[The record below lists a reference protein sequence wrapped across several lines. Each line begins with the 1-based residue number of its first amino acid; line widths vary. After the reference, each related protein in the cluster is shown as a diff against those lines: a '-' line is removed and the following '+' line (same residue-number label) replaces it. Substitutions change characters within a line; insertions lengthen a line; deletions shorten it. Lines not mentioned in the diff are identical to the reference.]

1 MTADAIEFA
10 QKRTF
15 EEFKRDVSLLNSL
28 SAYPTLSS
36 RCKRIG
42 FELHN
47 VVFRGYNSSE
57 RLQQMHNQAIE
68 QRTSLALEQETEEQK
83 QKLADFKL
91 SKTRERVAQEI
102 ELEQQRINADIQ
114 NQTLKTKAEV
124 EKLATLNAGKLEREL
139 KEHEQQLQI
148 KEALISTELK
158 QQQEW
163 QKMGVDITQLLIAK
177 EQKNVGKIIQIQNG
191 SNPSSS
197 SALSPQVKFE
207 LVDS

>member
-15 EEFKRDVSLLNSL
+15 EEFKRDASLLNSL
-28 SAYPTLSS
+28 SAYPTLSF

-83 QKLADFKL
+83 QKLTDFKL

-148 KEALISTELK
+148 KEALISAELK

-163 QKMGVDITQLLIAK
+163 QKMGVEITQLLIAK

-191 SNPSSS
+191 SYTSSS
-197 SALSPQVKFE
+197 SASSPQVKFE